1 METDALR
8 DLVKKIFGD
17 ENTKAQFKAN
27 PDSVLSQFALTEQ
40 EKKAV
45 LSTYFK
51 VGLVTGTSP
60 QLEATIEPM
69 DWWI

>member
-1 METDALR
+1 METNALR
-8 DLVKKIFGD
+8 ELVKKIFGD
-17 ENTKAQFKAN
+17 EDTKAQFMEN

-60 QLEATIEPM
+60 QLDAIIEPFGL
-69 DWWI
+69 WI